1 MKHQQREFRQATI
14 LACLFSAM
22 AMLISL
28 FYCEIDYHAI
38 QSILPSCLG
47 WRCDI
52 GVAGRPRYHAPRGVR
67 MKSGML
73 VELAMVAAALGFG
86 VFAIL
91 RTRAQGGSLRD
102 MFGLRLDRL
111 ALADLLAGMAITACA
126 MAGIFL
132 TEYLLGAITRSAAPA
147 PAAWALAVA
156 AFGKLAATFKEEFIM
171 RSLLLSGLLL
181 ALRGRAPLAIGI
193 SAVAFGLIHLSNPGA
208 SALSV
213 IGNSLGGAIYG
224 TAFILARSLWLPIG
238 LHFAWNF
245 TQGPL
250 LGFPVSGMDAGGL
263 QGIVDIGPAWLT
275 GGAYGPEAGA
285 VGIIFRF
292 VVIALLLAWI
302 ALRRGRAGKPLAA
315 PGAVPASP
323 PA

>member
-1 MKHQQREFRQATI
+1 MK
-14 LACLFSAM
+14 
-22 AMLISL
+22 
-28 FYCEIDYHAI
+28 
-38 QSILPSCLG
+38 P
-47 WRCDI
+47 
-52 GVAGRPRYHAPRGVR
+52 
-67 MKSGML
+67 GML

-91 RTRAQGGSLRD
+91 RTRAQGGCLRD
-102 MFGLRLDRL
+102 MFGLRPNRL
-111 ALADLLAGMAITACA
+111 AIADLVAGSAITAFA

-132 TEYLLGAITRSAAPA
+132 VEFLLGAITRSAVPA
-147 PAAWALAVA
+147 PGAWPLAAA

-213 IGNSLGGAIYG
+213 IGNTLGGAIYG
-224 TAFILARSLWLPIG
+224 MAFIVARSLWLPIG

-250 LGFPVSGMDAGGL
+250 LGFPVSGIDAGGL
-263 QGIVDIGPAWLT
+263 QRIADAGPAWLT

-285 VGIIFRF
+285 VGILFRF
-292 VVIALLLAWI
+292 VVIALLLAWTGWS
-302 ALRRGRAGKPLAA
+302 RGHAGNPA
-315 PGAVPASP
+315 PAPAPAAVPASP
-323 PA
+323 PV